1 MLSITKFLK
10 KNKILSVLTCT
21 LQSRIKKFSELN
33 NHLKAQAK
41 KYSQIELLA
50 SIDNG
55 EKTIGE
61 KRNELLNAA
70 SGEYVV
76 FVDDDDMVSD
86 DYVYQILK
94 AIQHKKTDCYGI
106 IGFILN
112 KDKSKKKF
120 IHSLKYKEWFEDE
133 NAYYRCPNHLN
144 PIRREHALAVGFKN
158 ISQGEDHDFSKRIQP
173 LLKTE
178 IFIPKPLYFYR
189 PSYIIIQ

>member
-10 KNKILSVLTCT
+10 KNKTLSVLTCT
-21 LQSRIKKFSELN
+21 LESRIKWFSELN
-33 NHLKAQAK
+33 DHLKIQAK
-41 KYSQIELLA
+41 KYPQIELLA
-50 SIDNG
+50 SIDSG
-55 EKTIGE
+55 EKTIGQ

-76 FVDDDDMVSD
+76 FVDDDMVSD
-86 DYVYQILK
+86 DYLYQILK
-94 AIQHKKTDCYGI
+94 AIQYKKTDCYGI
-106 IGFILN
+106 IGYILN
-112 KDKSKKKF
+112 KNKTKKRF
-120 IHSLKYKEWFEDE
+120 IHSLRYKEWFEDE

-144 PIRREHALAVGFKN
+144 PIKRELALAVGFRN

-189 PSYIIIQ
+189 PSYIIMQ